1 MVKLVKTIQ
10 KRYDLFISGKDQQVY
25 ENKYFTVTNPTN
37 GEIIAEVAEGGVKDV
52 DDAVTSARQSFE
64 SGIWSRMSIQKRAKI
79 LQRIGDRLERE
90 LDTFVYL
97 ESLCTGRPIRE
108 MAAQLKRLPEWFDYY
123 AGLIRTFEGTVPP
136 FDGNYLNYTK
146 RVPLG
151 VIAIVTPWNHPML
164 ILIKKL
170 VAALAAGNSV
180 VVKPSELTPITT
192 LMFAQM
198 AVEEG
203 LPNGVFNVVTGFGS
217 NTGAV
222 LCNHPK
228 INKIDLTG
236 GTDTGKRVASMAG
249 NNLAKV
255 SCELGGKASILFF
268 EDCDLEQAVNGA
280 AFASFIATGQT
291 CVQGARLLVHSSIYK
306 EFAERLVKKAKSIR
320 LGDPQ
325 NSSTQMGPLISEKQL
340 KKTED
345 YVQIALDEGAILLYG
360 GAKPKDM
367 IVGNY
372 YLPTILTNVRNEM
385 RIAQEEVFG
394 PVTCLITFETEEEAV
409 QLANAT
415 DFGLAM
421 GIWTK
426 DVKRAHAVA
435 EKLDCGIVWIND
447 HHRLDPSSPWGG
459 VKESGIGRENG
470 VECYKDYTEV
480 KSIIVNYE
488 RQSFDWYED
497 TEEIKRY
504 S

>member
-1 MVKLVKTIQ
+1 MVKLKN
-10 KRYDLFISGKDQQVY
+10 RYDLFINGEEQQVST
-25 ENKYFTVTNPTN
+25 NKYFQVYNPAT
-37 GEIIAEVAEGGVKDV
+37 GEKITEVAEGGAEDV
-52 DDAVTSARQSFE
+52 DSAVNSARQCFE
-64 SGIWSRMSIQKRAKI
+64 SGIWSRMGVSQRAKI

-90 LDTFVYL
+90 LETFIYL

-136 FDGNYLNYTK
+136 FSGNYLNYTK

-180 VVKPSELTPITT
+180 VVKPSEFTPITT
-192 LMFAQM
+192 LMLARI
-198 AVEEG
+198 ALDEG
-203 LPNGVFNVVTGFGS
+203 LPRGAFNVVTGFGPVA
-217 NTGAV
+217 GAE
-222 LCNHPK
+222 LCNHPE

-236 GTDTGKRVASMAG
+236 GTQTGKKVASMAG
-249 NNLAKV
+249 SNLAKV
-255 SCELGGKASILFF
+255 SCELGGKASVLFF

-291 CVQGARLLVHSSIYK
+291 CVQGARLLVHTSIYN
-306 EFAERLVKKAKSIR
+306 EFAERLVEKAKSIR
-320 LGDPQ
+320 LGDPLEL
-325 NSSTQMGPLISEKQL
+325 STQMGPLISEMQL

-345 YVQIALDEGAILLYG
+345 YVQIALNEGATLLYG
-360 GAKPKDM
+360 GTRPKEM
-367 IVGNY
+367 PAGY
-372 YLPTILTNVRNEM
+372 FYQPTIFKDVHNEM

-394 PVTCLITFETEEEAV
+394 PVTCLIPFETEEEAI

-421 GIWTK
+421 GVWTN

-435 EKLDCGIVWIND
+435 DKLECGIVWIND

-459 VKESGIGRENG
+459 VKDSGIGRENG
-470 VECYKDYTEV
+470 VECFRDYTEV
-480 KSIIVNYE
+480 KSIIVNYD

-497 TEEIKRY
+497 SDEIKRY